1 MKGLTDKEL
10 QQYIDIKKSSIEKQ
24 ENKIKNSIE
33 SIVRQKIELEKILI
47 KYENRGV

>member
-10 QQYIDIKKSSIEKQ
+10 QQYIDIMKSTIEKHEKQ
-24 ENKIKNSIE
+24 IKNSVE
-33 SIVRQKIELEKILI
+33 VIVRKKIELEKILI